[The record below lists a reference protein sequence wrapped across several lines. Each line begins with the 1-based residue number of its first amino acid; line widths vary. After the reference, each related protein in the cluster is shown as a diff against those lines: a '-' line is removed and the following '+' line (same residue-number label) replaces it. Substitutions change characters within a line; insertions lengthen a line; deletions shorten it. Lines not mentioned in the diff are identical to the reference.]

1 MQELPN
7 AQGTVLVIDDEP
19 NVLWFIATLCQ
30 PMGYM
35 TITAGGGM
43 EGLKII
49 QEYGDKIDL
58 VLLDLKMPGMGG
70 LEVLKSI
77 RKYRPAMSV
86 IVITGYGDRRQECEA
101 LGIDAFITK
110 PYELKELYQ
119 QIERVVEKRSFDRNK
134 VQIPEG
140 QQPSAKILIVDDE
153 EEVCE
158 LLASSLREDVHGAHF
173 EVLCTRSG
181 DEALRLSTKFKPDI
195 GIIDIKMPQMWGDEL
210 VRRFQ
215 TGQGHLPK
223 DFIIYTSVTEP
234 REVEQARRLGFKI
247 LTKPTQLD
255 TLVDV
260 LKKLCVKHKLLQK
273 I

>member
-1 MQELPN
+1 
-7 AQGTVLVIDDEP
+7 
-19 NVLWFIATLCQ
+19 
-30 PMGYM
+30 
-35 TITAGGGM
+35 
-43 EGLKII
+43 
-49 QEYGDKIDL
+49 
-58 VLLDLKMPGMGG
+58 
-70 LEVLKSI
+70 
-77 RKYRPAMSV
+77 MSV
-86 IVITGYGDRRQECEA
+86 IVITGYADRRQECED

-110 PYELKELYQ
+110 PFELKKLYQ
-119 QIERVVEKRSFDRNK
+119 EIERVVEKNNFDRNK

-140 QQPSAKILIVDDE
+140 QQPAAKVLIVDDE

-158 LLASSLREDVHGAHF
+158 LLASSLQEDVVGAHF
-173 EVLCTRSG
+173 EVLWAHSG
-181 DEALRLSTKFKPDI
+181 DEALKVSAEFKPDI

-215 TGQGHLPK
+215 AGQGYLPK